1 MRLQLGLGLAK
12 LQLATASCLTPVI
25 TLEDGEVTISHDDP
39 TVTIYYTTDGTV
51 PTSASTEYTAAFDLN
66 GVDIENLDPTI
77 KAIAVKGAVESDIAT
92 YNIENNAD
100 MYLHFNITTANTTIG
115 IPLDFLSEQE
125 LTIEW
130 GDGTADSTVDTK
142 SVATHEF
149 VNVGHYLVRLTGK
162 GYRFGGDASGGHE
175 WQNVARLIR
184 CLGFGLDIGWT
195 SFSGPFRDA
204 ANLTYVPPNKLP
216 SSVTDMQSMFRYASA
231 FNQDIGN
238 WDTSNVTDMQYMFS
252 VASAFNQDI
261 GNWDTSNVTDMQY
274 MFNYASAFNQDI
286 GNWDTSNVTNMTYMF
301 RYASAFNQDIG
312 NWDTSNVKYM
322 QSMFRYASAF
332 NQDIGNWDTS
342 NVTNMS
348 LMFNNASAFNQ
359 DIAWKGGK
367 IWQVGKKEADEGQ
380 VANFDYM
387 LTGTAMSVAN
397 YSVFLAGLK
406 AQHDDGYLLA
416 TGMTLRADA
425 QYTGAEAIAARAWL
439 TTPTG
444 EGGMG
449 WTIYDGGEL

>member
-238 WDTSNVTDMQYMFS
+238 WDTSNVT
-252 VASAFNQDI
+252 
-261 GNWDTSNVTDMQY
+261 
-274 MFNYASAFNQDI
+274 
-286 GNWDTSNVTNMTYMF
+286 
-301 RYASAFNQDIG
+301 
-312 NWDTSNVKYM
+312 
-322 QSMFRYASAF
+322 
-332 NQDIGNWDTS
+332 
-342 NVTNMS
+342 NMS

-416 TGMTLRADA
+416 TGMTLHASA
-425 QYTGAEAIAARAWL
+425 KYTGAKAIEAREWL

-444 EGGMG
+444 EGGLG
-449 WTIYDGGEL
+449 WTIPDGGEE

>member
-1 MRLQLGLGLAK
+1 MRFEMTDDQKRWFILHQQQARRDVLPRLV
-12 LQLATASCLTPVI
+12 TPVI

-51 PTSASTEYTAAFDLN
+51 PTSASTEYIAAFDSN

-77 KAIAVKGAVESDIAT
+77 KAIAVKGAVDSDIAT
-92 YNIENNAD
+92 YNIEDNAD

-130 GDGTADSTVDTK
+130 GDGTADSTVNTK

-149 VNVGHYLVRLTGK
+149 VNVGHYLVRLTGT
-162 GYRFGGDASGGHE
+162 GRRFGGDDSGGHE

-195 SFSGPFRDA
+195 SFSGAFRKAD
-204 ANLTYVPPNKLP
+204 NLTYVPPNKLP
-216 SSVTDMQSMFRYASA
+216 SSVKSMSFMFYYASAFNSPIGNWDTSNVTGMSYMFYYGIA

-238 WDTSNVTDMQYMFS
+238 WDT
-252 VASAFNQDI
+252 
-261 GNWDTSNVTDMQY
+261 G
-274 MFNYASAFNQDI
+274 
-286 GNWDTSNVTNMTYMF
+286 
-301 RYASAFNQDIG
+301 
-312 NWDTSNVKYM
+312 
-322 QSMFRYASAF
+322 
-332 NQDIGNWDTS
+332 

-348 LMFNNASAFNQ
+348 YMFYNASAFNQ
-359 DIAWKGGK
+359 DISWKGGK

-380 VANFDYM
+380 VTNFDYM
-387 LTGTAMSVAN
+387 LSRTAMSVAN
-397 YSVFLAGLK
+397 YSAFLACLK

-416 TGMTLRADA
+416 TGMTLRASA
-425 QYTGAEAIAARAWL
+425 KYTGAKAIEARAWL

-449 WTIYDGGEL
+449 WTIQDGGEL